1 MERGAWMKELT
12 DPHEL
17 YGLSLDEF
25 IPARAALVKSLRRDG
40 QRDEAETASKLR
52 KPSVA
57 AWAVNQLV
65 RTQPREITSLLE
77 AGDALQAAQA
87 ELLGKRGDAKSL
99 QAAVAREREA
109 VSQLVERA
117 RGLLESKGQPPSQA
131 VLDRVSQTLEAAAL
145 DEAARA
151 VVEAGCLERELQH
164 IGLGSGSLSA
174 QPAQPAQP
182 AQAARAKSRRP
193 RGSEESGSRAAQ
205 ERRERER
212 AEQMKTDRK
221 AEQEARRIAERADRE
236 FSQAQQRRDDAA
248 DALAEAD
255 DQLAQVRDR
264 AERTAD
270 EHRQAEETLR
280 QRKA

>member
-25 IPARAALVKSLRRDG
+25 VPARAALVKSLRTDG

-109 VSQLVERA
+109 VSRLVERA
-117 RGLLESKGQPPSQA
+117 RGLLESKGQPPSQTI
-131 VLDRVSQTLEAAAL
+131 LDRVSQTLEAAAL
-145 DEAARA
+145 DGHARG

-164 IGLGSGSLSA
+164 IGLGAGGFSA
-174 QPAQPAQP
+174 QPAQPAAPTQV
-182 AQAARAKSRRP
+182 KSTKAG
-193 RGSEESGSRAAQ
+193 GSQESSSRAMQ
-205 ERRERER
+205 KRRERER

-221 AEQEARRIAERADRE
+221 AEQDARRIAERADRE
-236 FSQAQQRRDDAA
+236 LSQAQQRRDDAA
-248 DALAEAD
+248 DALAEAE
-255 DQLAQVRDR
+255 DQLAQARDR
-264 AERTAD
+264 AERAAD
-270 EHRQAEETLR
+270 EHRQAEETVR